1 MSLNKHVTPILLCI
15 GPCYLFRS
23 IIKTNNPINEM
34 FPSILQG
41 CYPYEVKACDHHVV
55 GKLDPCSG
63 DGPTPRCKKECE
75 SGYNVTYKAD
85 KHYGKNCV

>member
-1 MSLNKHVTPILLCI
+1 
-15 GPCYLFRS
+15 
-23 IIKTNNPINEM
+23 
-34 FPSILQG
+34 
-41 CYPYEVKACDHHVV
+41 VKACDHHVV

-85 KHYGKNCV
+85 KHYGKNSV